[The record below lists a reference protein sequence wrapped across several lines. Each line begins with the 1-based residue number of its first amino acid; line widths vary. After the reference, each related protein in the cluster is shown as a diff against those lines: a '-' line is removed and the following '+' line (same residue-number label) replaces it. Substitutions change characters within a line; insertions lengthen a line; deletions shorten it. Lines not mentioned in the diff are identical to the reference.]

1 MPKWLPYP
9 VKSLKCLNLQDM
21 QLCELGQ
28 LHGVLE
34 LDEGPALNHLET
46 PLNQLLTVKMTVFEG
61 SRTEILFL
69 KLLLAHSPSLK
80 KFTIT
85 PCGACGVDIVK
96 DVIQFPE
103 PHQKQK

>member
-1 MPKWLPYP
+1 
-9 VKSLKCLNLQDM
+9 M

-28 LHGVLE
+28 LHGVLGLLRNSPNNPE

>member
-1 MPKWLPYP
+1 MYELDAKQLLHLLYF
-9 VKSLKCLNLQDM
+9 LQNP
-21 QLCELGQ
+21 
-28 LHGVLE
+28 E

-46 PLNQLLTVKMTVFEG
+46 PHCLDCTLNQLLTVKITVFEG

-85 PCGACGVDIVK
+85 PCGACGVDISK
-96 DVIQFPE
+96 DVMQFPRA
-103 PHQKQK
+103 